1 MKITLDLADADL
13 YRAIKIEAARRDR
26 SVRDIVEEALN
37 AWLDRVDDE
46 EDIAAA
52 DAAMEDYRLHGG
64 IDAAEV
70 FEHLAAE
77 TRARYGTSSS

>member
-1 MKITLDLADADL
+1 MKITLDLADANL
-13 YRAIKIEAARRDR
+13 YRAIKVEAARRDR

-37 AWLDRVDDE
+37 DWLDRIDDA
-46 EDIAAA
+46 EDIVAA
-52 DAAMEDYRLHGG
+52 DAAMADYRAHGG

-77 TRARYGTSSS
+77 TRARYGTRTG